1 MLIQPPQPSNLSIKG
16 LKEWVSG
23 YQVGPPK
30 NETLCFLVSQP
41 SIKSFDASPIPSTQ
55 TWDLIKTHTRHLY
68 FSFSSVLLISSSSSS
83 FSFFFFSLSAT
94 TFRSEPG
101 QSQFSLIGATVHRS
115 KLPSMAWT
123 RATFVEK
130 IEDSCCQSEL

>member
-1 MLIQPPQPSNLSIKG
+1 MIIQPPQPPDLSIKG

-68 FSFSSVLLISSSSSS
+68 FSFSSVLLISSSSS

-115 KLPSMAWT
+115 KLPSMAWI

-130 IEDSCCQSEL
+130 TEDSRRQSEL